1 MGRIGDPIPRRSRI
15 LETVPL
21 LNAFTVDVE
30 DYYHV
35 SAFERNIDR
44 GDWERYDSRVADNT
58 LRILDLL
65 DRHEHQGHFLRAG
78 LDCPALARA
87 WSAKS
92 IAADTRS
99 ARTAIGTA

>member
-1 MGRIGDPIPRRSRI
+1 M
-15 LETVPL
+15 PL

-35 SAFERNIDR
+35 SAFERSIDR
-44 GDWERYDSRVADNT
+44 GDWGRYDSRVADNT

-65 DRHEHQGHFLRAG
+65 DRHDTKPHSSCWVGLPGAG
-78 LDCPALARA
+78 PT

-99 ARTAIGTA
+99 ARTVIGTA